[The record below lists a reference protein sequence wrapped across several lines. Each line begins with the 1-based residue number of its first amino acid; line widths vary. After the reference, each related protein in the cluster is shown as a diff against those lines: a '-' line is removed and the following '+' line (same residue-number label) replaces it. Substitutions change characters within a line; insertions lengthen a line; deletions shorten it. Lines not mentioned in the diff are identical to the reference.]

1 MGRRIPKPGGDGAM
15 VEPGRCADRCA
26 SRPVSYPNLVILPSW
41 LRACILVFRPWS
53 GMAASPYSTTHPHD
67 PHDLPQ
73 TAGRPHASE
82 ALGPEVRSWL
92 PSKDITGM
100 TTQRDTTRT
109 WTQGSWVV
117 FGHPDITGRQELI
130 DRHPDQEGPGTYLCT
145 SVPPACRKETA

>member
-82 ALGPEVRSWL
+82 ALGPEVRSCFLRKTSQAWPPKETRPGPGPKVPGWFL
-92 PSKDITGM
+92 DTPISQGDRSLLIDTPTG
-100 TTQRDTTRT
+100 
-109 WTQGSWVV
+109 GSWNILV
-117 FGHPDITGRQELI
+117 HL
-130 DRHPDQEGPGTYLCT
+130 
-145 SVPPACRKETA
+145 STASMS